1 MLRIV
6 ITTLGWLGASLVFIA
21 AAGRFLRAGMQD
33 VWFRCSVAGF
43 ICLCLYMLSQWR
55 DIIRLFSTRQTRYG
69 SLALASIVLVLG
81 ILTAI
86 NYIASRQNRRWDL
99 TAAKQF
105 TLSDQTIRILETL
118 EGPVKILVFDR
129 ENDFWLRWYLPCCSM
144 LPSRSA
150 GYSPRKTGRLPP
162 GHARTWSR

>member
-21 AAGRFLRAGMQD
+21 AAGRFLRADMQD
-33 VWFRCSVAGF
+33 VWFWCSVAGF
-43 ICLCLYMLSQWR
+43 ICLCLYMLAQWR

-118 EGPVKILVFDR
+118 EGPAKILVF
-129 ENDFWLRWYLPCCSM
+129 E
-144 LPSRSA
+144 
-150 GYSPRKTGRLPP
+150 
-162 GHARTWSR
+162 